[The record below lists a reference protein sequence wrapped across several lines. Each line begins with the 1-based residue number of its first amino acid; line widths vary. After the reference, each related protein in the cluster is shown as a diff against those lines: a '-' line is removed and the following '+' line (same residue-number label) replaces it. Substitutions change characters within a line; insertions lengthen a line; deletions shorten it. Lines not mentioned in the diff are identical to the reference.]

1 ITPDG
6 IAYTDFPEDSSSSH
20 TVARIDLTDAKVSP
34 GSFELPDAAIRQY
47 GRYLLAR
54 SSKFTDSFF
63 KTRRSKEYREKAVA
77 FDPYMNE
84 PSYVGFEDITF
95 RLMDSTTGKTL
106 WTREFKNEAP
116 QYIFDT
122 AHDVLTF
129 YWRANQKAAKKII
142 DDDPKLKQASK
153 REEFSDY
160 DIVVEI
166 GRAHV

>member
-1 ITPDG
+1 
-6 IAYTDFPEDSSSSH
+6 
-20 TVARIDLTDAKVSP
+20 
-34 GSFELPDAAIRQY
+34 
-47 GRYLLAR
+47 
-54 SSKFTDSFF
+54 KFTDSFF

-160 DIVVEI
+160 DIVVEAVDTASGHVRDRVLI
-166 GRAHV
+166 YTGEGSFTPRAVWASGKYLTVVD